1 MFHKQLVDDRVNSAI
16 EDGLESQKVAR
27 ELKSRS
33 EHVGFLRKL
42 FARLFASRTKKK
54 EKRTLLS
61 PQHNHSSR

>member
-33 EHVGFLRKL
+33 ERAGFLR
-42 FARLFASRTKKK
+42 RLFAKLIAARTKKE
-54 EKRTLLS
+54 EKRILLS
-61 PQHNHSSR
+61 PQHRNLS